1 MVRHQA
7 QLAWIFVRIGAAA
20 FGGLGA
26 TLALLEE
33 ELVRH
38 RKLLSSESIADSLT
52 YTKLL
57 PGSTAVQ
64 VVGFL
69 GWRLGGWPGSAV
81 CTAAFLAPSVLAML
95 ALAYGYSYVTAVPA
109 AAAVRRGV
117 LAAVVGL
124 LLLTLFRMAQAIL
137 DKPLAIALALAAFAV
152 GSGLQANAVWIVV
165 AAGVI
170 GVLSRRR

>member
-1 MVRHQA
+1 MTYFHAR
-7 QLAWIFVRIGAAA
+7 LAWIFVRIGAAA

-33 ELVRH
+33 ELVRR
-38 RKLLSSESIADSLT
+38 RKIVSSERMTDALT

-69 GWRLGGWPGSAV
+69 GWRIGGWPGSVV
-81 CTAAFLAPSVLAML
+81 CTISFLAPSVLAML

-109 AAAVRRGV
+109 VAVVRRGV

-124 LLLTLFRMAQAIL
+124 LLLTMFRMAQTIL
-137 DKPLAIALALAAFAV
+137 GKPLAITLALASFTV
-152 GSGLQANAVWIVV
+152 GFGLQANAAWIVLG
-165 AAGVI
+165 AGVVGILI
-170 GVLSRRR
+170 GRR